1 MNKKQIY
8 IFLHRWSLYRQFANH
23 SNVDPLKKTT
33 AIMAII
39 LNVWVCFSKTNS
51 TILVIDL
58 QYAFFLFSMQKICN
72 EPSMLSLIK
81 RITLTENE

>member
-8 IFLHRWSLYRQFANH
+8 IFLHRWSLHRQFTNH
-23 SNVDPLKKTT
+23 SNVDPLMKTT
-33 AIMAII
+33 PITE
-39 LNVWVCFSKTNS
+39 WVCFSKTNS

-58 QYAFFLFSMQKICN
+58 PYTFFLFSMQKICN